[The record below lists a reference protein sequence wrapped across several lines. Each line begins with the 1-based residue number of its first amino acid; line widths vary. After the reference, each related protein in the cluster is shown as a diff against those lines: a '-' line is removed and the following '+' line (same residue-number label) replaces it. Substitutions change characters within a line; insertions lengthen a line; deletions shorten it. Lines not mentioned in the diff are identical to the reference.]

1 MEFFEDAINKAK
13 GAIDVAYK
21 KTNEAVSIQK
31 QKFDIASMESK
42 LSKSFEELGKVAL
55 DFINAGTEP
64 TEEAKSLA
72 EEIVAKQKEIDA
84 AKNDVLKAQ
93 GKKFCRNCGIAN
105 VANAHFCYACGA
117 DLIETENEQ

>member
-1 MEFFEDAINKAK
+1 MDFFEDVINKTK

-42 LSKSFEELGKVAL
+42 ISRSFEELGKVAL
-55 DFINAGTEP
+55 EFINAGTEP
-64 TEEAKSLA
+64 TAEAKALA
-72 EEIVAKQKEIDA
+72 EEIVAKQKEIET

-93 GKKFCRNCGIAN
+93 GKKFCHNCGIAN
-105 VANAHFCYACGA
+105 VSNAHFCYACGE
-117 DLIETENEQ
+117 DLTKAENEQ